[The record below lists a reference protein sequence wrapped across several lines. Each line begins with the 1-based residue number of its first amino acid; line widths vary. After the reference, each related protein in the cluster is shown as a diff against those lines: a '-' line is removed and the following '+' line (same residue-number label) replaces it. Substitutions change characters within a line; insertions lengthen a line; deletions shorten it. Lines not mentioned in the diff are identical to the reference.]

1 MRFLS
6 GTTGANGTGEFKV
19 PPVLSLHPCIVGW
32 LAWPEL
38 ADLAAGTGYR
48 GGVIAREQ
56 PFPPR
61 AKGSVR
67 ATSMQ
72 LPAEIRRDE
81 SAFLNSLP
89 RLASA
94 CRFAAEIGCRLAYV
108 GLPPSSEQPRDLQ
121 AALYRKRL
129 KRCCEILDEHSI
141 RLALECITPLHMRRA
156 HAYEFIGRTD
166 EMLEFGLTVSPAC
179 GLVMDSWHWHH
190 AGSDPNWIR
199 QIPADRVLDVHLA
212 DSPVAP
218 PEEIRDS
225 ERLLPGEGVVDFRTF
240 FELLTE
246 KRYPGAYTLEI
257 FSSLLNSLD
266 PARAAALAFQA
277 ASRTLKKCGLAV
289 LPSEE
294 TATPPDSAE
303 A

>member
-1 MRFLS
+1 MP
-6 GTTGANGTGEFKV
+6 V
-19 PPVLSLHPCIVGW
+19 PPPLSLHPCIVGW

-38 ADLAAGTGYR
+38 ADLAAGAGYS
-48 GGVIAREQ
+48 GAVLAREQ
-56 PFPPR
+56 AFPPR
-61 AKGSVR
+61 AKGGVR

-72 LPAEIRRDE
+72 LPAEVRKDE
-81 SAFLNSLP
+81 AAFLNSLP

-94 CRFAAEIGCRLAYV
+94 CRFASEIGCGLAYA
-108 GLPPSSEQPRDLQ
+108 GLPPSSEQPQDIQ
-121 AALYRKRL
+121 AAIYRQRL

-179 GLVMDSWHWHH
+179 GLVIDSWHWHH
-190 AGSDPNWIR
+190 AGGDPNWIR

-225 ERLLPGEGVVDFRTF
+225 ERLLLGEGVVDFRTF

-246 KRYPGAYTLEI
+246 KRYRGAYTLEI
-257 FSSLLNSLD
+257 FSSRLNSLD
-266 PARAAALAFQA
+266 PAHAAALAFHA
-277 ASRTLKKCGLAV
+277 ASNTFRKCGPTGPA
-289 LPSEE
+289 SEE
-294 TATPPDSAE
+294 TATPPGSAE